1 MEFSFQLKNDG
12 MVESSLECVSST
24 ETEMWREREREREGG
39 VISCGICLLKNDGRV
54 ESAVECVSTEKKA
67 TFLMVFF
74 C

>member
-1 MEFSFQLKNDG
+1 MCQQHRNRD
-12 MVESSLECVSST
+12 V
-24 ETEMWREREREREGG
+24 EREREREGG
-39 VISCGICLLKNDGRV
+39 VISCGICLLKNDERV